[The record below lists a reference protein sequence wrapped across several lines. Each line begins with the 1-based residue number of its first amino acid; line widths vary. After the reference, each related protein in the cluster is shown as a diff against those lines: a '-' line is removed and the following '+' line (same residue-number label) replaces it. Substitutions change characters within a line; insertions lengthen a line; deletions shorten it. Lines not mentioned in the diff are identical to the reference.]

1 MSNVLVRRHIGRSD
15 ASQRIGQRD
24 SRLQAPHHRTAAYVW
39 PLPRAEVRAMRA
51 MVRAISGQAI
61 CSDASTLL
69 ARSGGQV
76 SPDLTRSSGVVGEQ
90 ALDAPDRDLERL

>member
-1 MSNVLVRRHIGRSD
+1 
-15 ASQRIGQRD
+15 
-24 SRLQAPHHRTAAYVW
+24 
-39 PLPRAEVRAMRA
+39 MRA